1 MEVKEEELKKEMV
14 SSIGCYRTHWEWDEE
29 SPFGLYKH
37 RNNWW
42 LEECSYGRVIRTE
55 SRLEGERD
63 CEGNKVVG
71 LVNLAVKGRGDSLDT
86 GKGKGA
92 KVCVCVCVHVC
103 TCVCLRTGEI

>member
-1 MEVKEEELKKEMV
+1 M
-14 SSIGCYRTHWEWDEE
+14 
-29 SPFGLYKH
+29 
-37 RNNWW
+37 
-42 LEECSYGRVIRTE
+42 
-55 SRLEGERD
+55 
-63 CEGNKVVG
+63 VG

>member
-1 MEVKEEELKKEMV
+1 MEVKEEEFKKEMV
-14 SSIGCYRTHWEWDEE
+14 ISIGCYRTHWEWDEE
-29 SPFGLYKH
+29 SPFVLYKYG
-37 RNNWW
+37 NNWW

-55 SRLEGERD
+55 SRLEAERD